1 MMCTVGGLL
10 GGFPGSENLNT
21 LINIHQTT
29 FLLKNQRKRKQ
40 KNKNKKNSYLVNN
53 SRLLY
58 ITACFY
64 NVYLFIDIIK
74 NVSLK

>member
-29 FLLKNQRKRKQ
+29 FLLKNQKKKRKQ
-40 KNKNKKNSYLVNN
+40 KNKNKKK
-53 SRLLY
+53 
-58 ITACFY
+58 F
-64 NVYLFIDIIK
+64 
-74 NVSLK
+74 VSSK

>member
-29 FLLKNQRKRKQ
+29 FLLKNPPKKKKTKKQ
-40 KNKNKKNSYLVNN
+40 K
-53 SRLLY
+53 
-58 ITACFY
+58 
-64 NVYLFIDIIK
+64 
-74 NVSLK
+74 